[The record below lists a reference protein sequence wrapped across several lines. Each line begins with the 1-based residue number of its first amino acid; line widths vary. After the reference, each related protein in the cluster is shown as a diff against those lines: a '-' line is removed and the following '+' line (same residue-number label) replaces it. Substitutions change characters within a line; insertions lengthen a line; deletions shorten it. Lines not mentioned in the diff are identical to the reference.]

1 MHSSG
6 LTPENIHPQRLL
18 PTDLHNPVLFGFP
31 TGEVYLQLQNSFLS
45 ANSLSYRSTHEHQLA
60 SLRKEL
66 LLQVLFQRPITLLAP
81 HLALVRIGQPSL
93 LAVKHH
99 GNIKFH
105 LQHPVHAAEH
115 RNY

>member
-6 LTPENIHPQRLL
+6 LTPENIYPQRLL
-18 PTDLHNPVLFGFP
+18 PTDLHNPVLFDLP

-45 ANSLSYRSTHEHQLA
+45 ASSLSYRSTHEHQLA
-60 SLRKEL
+60 SLREEL
-66 LLQVLFQRPITLLAP
+66 LLQVLFQRSITLLAP
-81 HLALVRIGQPSL
+81 HLALARIGQPSL

-105 LQHPVHAAEH
+105 L
-115 RNY
+115 